1 MDDPIEDPVPI
12 SSWLAALHLEQYS
25 AAFQQHRLLTV
36 ADCRRLAEPDLTQI
50 GVLLPGH
57 RRRILLGLGKAF
69 PPTPGSPHSQITKPI
84 PAKRHVFRTPPH
96 DPPVPP
102 PVPPRLG
109 CRPPLTFAPPP
120 PSPLRQPVEYGV
132 GPPLP
137 RPHPSQIAPPS
148 HPITVPSSL
157 SMGASGCQWVS
168 VGASGYQW
176 VSMAISGCQWV
187 PMGATGANG
196 CQWVPMGATVPSH
209 YLYQRRWVT
218 LDSQYLRYFASDKD
232 AFSKRFIPVSSIS
245 HVGAVGDQKFEVVT
259 QGRHFVFRADSDAHA
274 SQAMQLRQCSRR
286 STADAMHLKQCSS
299 GNAARAMQHSRCST
313 AAAVQAGMQ
322 QRQQLSPQ
330 EQQQG
335 LGITSIPMALGSVRD
350 AERRSFQL
358 STPYGSFSFSAAS
371 QQDKEAWMAA
381 MRGAV
386 ASALATY
393 GVAERIWE
401 PEANRLCADCGAPN
415 PDWASINL
423 CVVICERCAGEHRA
437 LGPNVSKVRSL
448 KMDSRVWSE
457 ELIQVIGVVVGSL
470 CSAPL
475 MWGPSGP
482 RCRDPIDMRIW
493 GSGPYGVFL
502 PKCGVRVP
510 KCPHLGWGPYGVLL
524 PHNTG
529 YGVGVPM
536 GFCCPSQGDLGLGS
550 LWGFAA
556 LNVGLLCSEPPCP
569 DLGCGAAEPY
579 TEPLPCVTHCG
590 FLYKTPSVAK
600 PHSERRGQEEFS
612 RRWCALQDGVLSY
625 YENDRNA
632 APNGEIKVAEIVC
645 LVNNPPHSHGIE
657 FTFEVYIESERLYL
671 FGSDNP
677 DGARD
682 WLRSLAKSFIPPC
695 AEELLGH
702 DFERLGRLM
711 YKGGLSLERP
721 EEGWFALVGST
732 LHVCS
737 RDGQKQEAVQ
747 LRKLQELSIQGDNEV
762 LVGLGASTT
771 GELGGE
777 ILGGHGEMWG
787 RTFGEPLGEPLGKPE
802 GIRAER
808 LDYRGG
814 DGNGVPPLLPPP
826 CRVQRF
832 AGDNQMNT
840 HNLAIVF
847 GPTLFQTD
855 GQDYKAGRV
864 VEELIGHYVEIFN
877 VCGAGGGRGGRE
889 GWGEGWGKGG
899 MEGWKERRMGDGRR
913 EGGRDGGMEE
923 IRRDGGRDGE
933 MDGGRIESKE
943 RWREGEM
950 LGWKDRRMGDGR
962 REGGRDGC
970 RFAEWLQ
977 GCRMAAR
984 MQGGCR
990 DGGGCRFAG
999 WLMLIGLP
1007 TPPPHCSWGFT
1018 VFHENEKHDR
1028 QQWYLCCDTQADL
1041 REWFATFLHVQVG
1054 AVPQNPMGP
1063 QNPNATP

>member
-137 RPHPSQIAPPS
+137 AKRHHEGKTGTPEDPPALPPRTGGQQEGGSPKCAGWLDKMAPQ
-148 HPITVPSSL
+148 
-157 SMGASGCQWVS
+157 G
-168 VGASGYQW
+168 
-176 VSMAISGCQWV
+176 
-187 PMGATGANG
+187 
-196 CQWVPMGATVPSH
+196 H

-259 QGRHFVFRADSDAHA
+259 QGRHFVFRADSDGEGEPRPYKPSDAMQLKQCSTADAAHAAHA

-482 RCRDPIDMRIW
+482 RCRDPIDMSLHRDPIAITPLPWIW

-762 LVGLGASTT
+762 LVLV
-771 GELGGE
+771 E
-777 ILGGHGEMWG
+777 
-787 RTFGEPLGEPLGKPE
+787 R
-802 GIRAER
+802 RR

-877 VCGAGGGRGGRE
+877 VCGAGGGLE
-889 GWGEGWGKGG
+889 
-899 MEGWKERRMGDGRR
+899 
-913 EGGRDGGMEE
+913 
-923 IRRDGGRDGE
+923 
-933 MDGGRIESKE
+933 
-943 RWREGEM
+943 
-950 LGWKDRRMGDGR
+950 
-962 REGGRDGC
+962 
-970 RFAEWLQ
+970 
-977 GCRMAAR
+977 
-984 MQGGCR
+984 
-990 DGGGCRFAG
+990 

-1041 REWFATFLHVQVG
+1041 REWFATFLHVQTGG
-1054 AVPQNPMGP
+1054 ALWPSHSLIGRPSRRPAEARLSSAPLIRLRRPDSVSGAALYGP
-1063 QNPNATP
+1063 IDRPIWPHRSPYMAP